1 MVSAR
6 LLSASIC
13 KQGKQWISQMA
24 FFGLGLFP
32 ILILLIYFKLQVPSN
47 DLIYPSYHRLITIA
61 GQILN
66 GSRYLYIIRNFIE
79 QGLTFH
85 QFIITPVPV
94 LLIYLLCM
102 GVDIKQTGQV
112 FFVYR
117 STMSGYHAYWLLFHI
132 CDNTEK
138 P

>member
-1 MVSAR
+1 
-6 LLSASIC
+6 
-13 KQGKQWISQMA
+13 MA

-94 LLIYLLCM
+94 LLIYLLCP
-102 GVDIKQTGQV
+102 GSR
-112 FFVYR
+112 Y
-117 STMSGYHAYWLLFHI
+117 
-132 CDNTEK
+132 
-138 P
+138 